1 MAFQPETATYETG
14 IYQLEINDPVQ
25 GGVGGL
31 SNEPILQLANRTAWL
46 YQELNELLSG
56 AVIPSTVAPLDSAHL
71 TGTPLAPTPAL
82 GDNSTRIATT
92 AFVQGTVNGTLTKSV
107 AGGANVTLSAVEAG
121 NGVLNLTGALTANI
135 AVIVPAAGK
144 WTVVNGTSGAYTLT
158 VKTASGTGVL
168 VTQGRSQN
176 LWCDGTNVYQQVT
189 DFISPAMTGTPTAPT
204 ATAGTSTTQVATTAF
219 VQSAKNGAT
228 TVNVAGSAN
237 VTLTAAQ
244 AGVGIIL
251 LTGALTGA
259 ITVNVPAGTGQ
270 YIFANNTTGSYT
282 LRIGVAGSGGA
293 TAIVPQNQSVVAYS
307 DATNIVLA
315 GAASSSSF
323 TRYSFTATAGQKVFN
338 GVYTVGNVLVLVN
351 GAVQAPSDITAT
363 DSATVTLTA
372 YNGGAGCVAG
382 DDVEII
388 AFASFT
394 VANAMTLAG
403 GTFSG
408 PIMLAGGDTGVTA
421 AQFDNSTKLAT
432 TAFVQRA
439 LGNFQTAIQT
449 PVSGATVLTASQAGS
464 FIQAQGG
471 SVTLPSSSA
480 LQAGAAFWIM
490 SSGTTSLYTAGTD
503 VIAIGS
509 GSSTATGIGLN
520 AGDFIGLCFLGIFNG
535 KGIWEVITG
544 STALGWSAA
553 FGSSLAS
560 NGYQKLPSGLII
572 QWGTAA
578 TNSSGIATLT
588 NPLAFP
594 NACINCVAI
603 YAAGSLS
610 AVIVNAG
617 NATTTQATAYA
628 VNTSGAAVNGA
639 GVRFILFGY

>member
-1 MAFQPETATYETG
+1 MAYQPETQTYETG
-14 IYQLEINDPVQ
+14 IYQLEITDPVE

-31 SNEPILQLANRTAWL
+31 SNTPLLQLANRTAWL
-46 YQELNELLSG
+46 YQELNLLLDGS
-56 AVIPSTVAPLDSAHL
+56 VIPDTVAPRDSAHL

-82 GDNSTRIATT
+82 GDNSTKIATT

-158 VKTASGTGVL
+158 VKTASGTGVV

-219 VQSAKNGAT
+219 VQTAKNGAT
-228 TVNVAGSAN
+228 TVNVAGNAN
-237 VTLTAAQ
+237 VALTAAQ

-259 ITVNVPAGTGQ
+259 ITVTVPAGTGQ

-323 TRYSFTATAGQKVFN
+323 TRYSFTATAGQKVFS

-363 DSATVTLTA
+363 DSATVTLTG
-372 YNGGAGCVAG
+372 YNGGAGCFAG

-388 AFASFT
+388 SFASFT
-394 VANAMTLAG
+394 VANALTLAG
-403 GTFSG
+403 GTMTG
-408 PIMLAGGDTGVTA
+408 PIMHAGGDTGVTA
-421 AQFDNSTKLAT
+421 AQFDNSLNLAT

-439 LGNFQTAIQT
+439 LGNFQNCGSIT
-449 PVSGATVLTASQAGS
+449 GATALTAAQSGS
-464 FIQAQGG
+464 FFEVAAGTYTI
-471 SVTLPSSSA
+471 TLPA
-480 LQAGAAFWIM
+480 PTQKNMRFTLYGAA
-490 SSGTTSLYTAGTD
+490 AGVVVT
-503 VIAIGS
+503 VSTPS
-509 GSSTATGIGLN
+509 GSIYTGGN
-520 AGDFIGLCFLGIFNG
+520 ASASVSLVSFQTLDLISDGGNWIAFNVG
-535 KGIWEVITG
+535 G
-544 STALGWSAA
+544 AA
-553 FGSSLAS
+553 SLAS
-560 NGYQKLPSGLII
+560 SGYQKLPSGLII
-572 QWGTAA
+572 QWGNFVTL
-578 TNSSGIATLT
+578 SSADIGVSF
-588 NPLAFP
+588 PLAFP
-594 NACINCVAI
+594 TFCRSLTFGNNSNSSFGEVGSTSFTATGFNAGGWQGAGRVAI
-603 YAAGSLS
+603 
-610 AVIVNAG
+610 AG
-617 NATTTQATAYA
+617 NYIA
-628 VNTSGAAVNGA
+628 
-639 GVRFILFGY
+639 IGY

>member
-46 YQELNELLSG
+46 YQELNQLLNG
-56 AVIPSTVAPLDSAHL
+56 TVIPSTVAPLDSAHL

-82 GDNSTRIATT
+82 GDSSTRIATT

-158 VKTASGTGVL
+158 VKTASGTGVV

-219 VQSAKNGAT
+219 VQTAKNGAT
-228 TVNVAGSAN
+228 TVNVAGNAN
-237 VTLTAAQ
+237 VALTAAQ

-259 ITVNVPAGTGQ
+259 ITVTVPAGTGQ

-351 GAVQAPSDITAT
+351 GAVQAPSDITAP
-363 DSATVTLTA
+363 DSATVTLTG
-372 YNGGAGCVAG
+372 YNGGAGCFAG

-403 GTFSG
+403 GTFAG
-408 PIMLAGGDTGVTA
+408 PVMLAGGDTGVTP
-421 AQFDNSTKLAT
+421 AQFDSSTKLAT
-432 TAFVQRA
+432 MAAVQRA
-439 LGNFQTAIQT
+439 LGNFQTF
-449 PVSGATVLTASQAGS
+449 V
-464 FIQAQGG
+464 
-471 SVTLPSSSA
+471 SSSA
-480 LQAGAAFWIM
+480 APLTIAAADMGKAFGVTTAGAAV
-490 SSGTTSLYTAGTD
+490 SLPSATSVPAGSA
-503 VIAIGS
+503 VKIS
-509 GSSTATGIGLN
+509 PSSTATLSV
-520 AGDFIGLCFLGIFNG
+520 AGGGSMVAGASAVSGVSNI
-535 KGIWEVITG
+535 IT
-544 STALGWSAA
+544 
-553 FGSSLAS
+553 SLALNGGDVVAVS
-560 NGYQKLPSGLII
+560 DGTQYWWLSGSNTLGFVGLFGASLAGNGYQKLPSGLII
-572 QWGTAA
+572 QWCGPFTVPGSAGTVGV
-578 TNSSGIATLT
+578 TF
-588 NPLAFP
+588 PLAFP
-594 NACINCVAI
+594 NALISAQVSVAG
-603 YAAGSLS
+603 AAS
-610 AVIVNAG
+610 AEVGWNAASVTGLTLNTG
-617 NATTTQATAYA
+617 NTDSSSRTAYVWA
-628 VNTSGAAVNGA
+628 IG
-639 GVRFILFGY
+639 R

>member
-1 MAFQPETATYETG
+1 MAYQPETQTYETG
-14 IYQLEINDPVQ
+14 IYQLEITDPVE

-31 SNEPILQLANRTAWL
+31 SNTPLLQLANRTAWL
-46 YQELNELLSG
+46 YQELNLLLDGS
-56 AVIPSTVAPLDSAHL
+56 VIPSTVAPLDSAHL

-82 GDNSTRIATT
+82 GDNSTKIATT

-158 VKTASGTGVL
+158 VKTASGTGVV

-228 TVNVAGSAN
+228 TVNVAGNTN
-237 VTLTAAQ
+237 VALTAAQ

-259 ITVNVPAGTGQ
+259 ITVTVPAGTGQ

-403 GTFSG
+403 GTFVG
-408 PIMLAGGDTGVTA
+408 PIMLAGGDTGITPP
-421 AQFDNSTKLAT
+421 QFDTSTKLAT
-432 TAFVQRA
+432 MAAVQRA
-439 LGNFQTAIQT
+439 LGNISGTLAINSNTTLTAAQVGQFINLYGT
-449 PVSGATVLTASQAGS
+449 GTVLTLPAISSVPSGSTFTIWCSSGVTCSLASQGS
-464 FIQAQGG
+464 DKIYLSA
-471 SVTLPSSSA
+471 SPSTTA
-480 LQAGAAFWIM
+480 LMG
-490 SSGTTSLYTAGTD
+490 
-503 VIAIGS
+503 
-509 GSSTATGIGLN
+509 
-520 AGDFIGLCFLGIFNG
+520 AGDFVTLVAQPGVGGSGAGWTITNGSIGLKNTPGFA
-535 KGIWEVITG
+535 
-544 STALGWSAA
+544 SALGAP
-553 FGSSLAS
+553 
-560 NGYQKLPSGLII
+560 GYQKLPSGLIF
-572 QWGTAA
+572 QWGYSVG
-578 TNSSGIATLT
+578 SSGGVATQVF
-588 NPLAFP
+588 PLAFP
-594 NACINCVAI
+594 NNCLSVVA
-603 YAAGSLS
+603 
-610 AVIVNAG
+610 
-617 NATTTQATAYA
+617 TH
-628 VNTSGAAVNGA
+628 TSGATVSAVFANIYAIVASQFQFITCTSSGYTA
-639 GVRFILFGY
+639 DGVFWFAVGY